1 MVESQEG
8 AEGLHP
14 AHLPPLRLQ
23 LPGQLHR
30 SLPCPSSRFTD
41 VDTSR
46 WYHEGVDFVVAKE
59 LMNGMT
65 DTLFQ
70 PDGTLTRGQLMTILY
85 RMAGTPETE
94 AATPFTDVAS
104 GRYFT
109 DAVAWAYEAGIA
121 EGVSGT
127 TFAPNAPVTREQ
139 LVTFLY
145 RYAKYQEEDVSAQGN
160 LAGYPDAEA
169 VSEYAQIPMAWAVE
183 QELVNGIDGKLAP
196 KGRRHPG
203 TNRHH
208 HPALLRHLRRISEPQ
223 APGPRPWGLFH
234 AMTRKVALYH
244 STKTQ
249 KKKCSSGTTDI
260 PP

>member
-8 AEGLHP
+8 AEGYTLHTCRRCGYSFRDSYTAP
-14 AHLPPLRLQ
+14 
-23 LPGQLHR
+23 
-30 SLPCPSSRFTD
+30 LPCPSSRFTD

-145 RYAKYQEEDVSAQGN
+145 RYAKYQEEDVSAQGT

-196 KGRRHPG
+196 KGAATRAQIA
-203 TNRHH
+203 TII
-208 HPALLRHLRRISEPQ
+208 LRYYAIYGE
-223 APGPRPWGLFH
+223 
-234 AMTRKVALYH
+234 
-244 STKTQ
+244 
-249 KKKCSSGTTDI
+249 
-260 PP
+260 

>member
-1 MVESQEG
+1 MVG
-8 AEGLHP
+8 N
-14 AHLPPLRLQ
+14 
-23 LPGQLHR
+23 
-30 SLPCPSSRFTD
+30 
-41 VDTSR
+41 
-46 WYHEGVDFVVAKE
+46 VVIY
-59 LMNGMT
+59 GMT

-145 RYAKYQEEDVSAQGN
+145 RYVVNYLGQEPAKGGDLSIFRD
-160 LAGYPDAEA
+160 AGKISDYAREA
-169 VSEYAQIPMAWAVE
+169 MAWATAEGFLEGYGDSTV
-183 QELVNGIDGKLAP
+183 
-196 KGRRHPG
+196 
-203 TNRHH
+203 
-208 HPALLRHLRRISEPQ
+208 
-223 APGPRPWGLFH
+223 GPRNPV
-234 AMTRKVALYH
+234 TRAQMAKFLTILSKAF
-244 STKTQ
+244 
-249 KKKCSSGTTDI
+249 
-260 PP
+260 

>member
-1 MVESQEG
+1 MQ
-8 AEGLHP
+8 
-14 AHLPPLRLQ
+14 
-23 LPGQLHR
+23 
-30 SLPCPSSRFTD
+30 
-41 VDTSR
+41 
-46 WYHEGVDFVVAKE
+46 
-59 LMNGMT
+59 
-65 DTLFQ
+65 
-70 PDGTLTRGQLMTILY
+70 
-85 RMAGTPETE
+85 
-94 AATPFTDVAS
+94 
-104 GRYFT
+104 
-109 DAVAWAYEAGIA
+109 AGIA

-127 TFAPNAPVTREQ
+127 APGPNAPVTREQ

-183 QELVNGIDGKLAP
+183 PAGAGETAQNGKLAP
-196 KGRRHPG
+196 KGAATRATRH
-203 TNRHH
+203 RHH

-249 KKKCSSGTTDI
+249 KRNVALGPQTFH
-260 PP
+260 PRFVLFHF